1 MSAAPWHACIGLHS
15 ARGCRCLQ
23 ILAKQEESDRKAEA
37 LFGESS
43 LLAAWSEVKATA
55 YAELAE
61 RRQLVLA
68 LNKSVIEP
76 LVQFRVGGPYAVMTW
91 QGNMRLTLPMTL
103 SQDQKDRQ
111 RRRIKEELTNTA
123 SEHGDYKVGLLRQ
136 YS

>member
-1 MSAAPWHACIGLHS
+1 MLHS
-15 ARGCRCLQ
+15 ALPRPSTHHHYLRIIRLQ

-61 RRQLVLA
+61 RKQLVLA

-76 LVQFRVGGPYAVMTW
+76 LIQFRVRKLDNKAY
-91 QGNMRLTLPMTL
+91 L
-103 SQDQKDRQ
+103 S
-111 RRRIKEELTNTA
+111 
-123 SEHGDYKVGLLRQ
+123 
-136 YS
+136 